1 MGNRKIRIRISGTD
15 CGRKNSTAK
24 AKTLSEKSWVGGVG
38 ISGKYGCSGMFYES
52 KDPVVSAK
60 KSWFMFDDELV
71 ALGAGIT
78 NKSQVNV
85 CTYIDQRKLVS
96 DNRNVFTVDGV
107 KQNALFGSDTAPLN
121 LTGVTWAHLSGK
133 YSGIGSRLLFPGI
146 YGFESNTATTNR
158 IMERYK

>member
-1 MGNRKIRIRISGTD
+1 
-15 CGRKNSTAK
+15 
-24 AKTLSEKSWVGGVG
+24 
-38 ISGKYGCSGMFYES
+38 
-52 KDPVVSAK
+52 
-60 KSWFMFDDELV
+60 MFDDELV

-133 YSGIGSRLLFPGI
+133 YSGMEVGYYFPESVDLKAIRQQQTGSWRDINEG
-146 YGFESNTATTNR
+146 GSTAVQKDYYLTL
-158 IMERYK
+158 

>member
-1 MGNRKIRIRISGTD
+1 
-15 CGRKNSTAK
+15 
-24 AKTLSEKSWVGGVG
+24 
-38 ISGKYGCSGMFYES
+38 MFYES

-121 LTGVTWAHLSGK
+121 LTGESIPEWKSV
-133 YSGIGSRLLFPGI
+133 IISRNLWI
-146 YGFESNTATTNR
+146 
-158 IMERYK
+158 